1 MKQAIKCLLCTLCAA
16 FAMGVSAFAQ
26 VTTSSM
32 NGSVTDNAGEPV
44 VGVAVVATHV
54 PSGTVY
60 GGITNENGRYAI
72 NGMRSGGPYKVEV
85 SCLGYQTVIYTDVT
99 LQLGDSYALNARMN
113 DDKEM
118 LSEALVVGEAAS
130 KFAGEKTGAAT
141 NISSSQIES
150 LPTVSRSIED
160 IASLSPY
167 GGNGM
172 SFGGSDGRSSNF
184 TVDGANFNNNF
195 GLNPGLPGG
204 GSPISIDAIEEV
216 QVVVAPFDVRQSNFI
231 GGGMNAITKSG
242 TNTFKGSAYVY
253 HSNENMRGNKAG
265 ETEVSGARDKDR
277 STTYGFTLGG
287 PIVKDKLFFFVNFEY
302 SKVPT
307 VVNRWRASEDGVGDK
322 DAFISRTKIKDM
334 ETVRD
339 FLAKNYGYDTG
350 SFTDYPADESNM
362 KILARIDWNIN
373 ENHNLAVRY
382 NYTLAKEWQATN
394 GNSVNAGYRHK
405 GYDRLSQYSMAFAN
419 SMYTQDHLVNS
430 FSVDLNSR
438 FGANLSNQLLV
449 TFSKLDDMRGSPSAK
464 FPHIDIMN
472 GYTTDA
478 EGNVTQDL
486 TPYMTAGYELF
497 TWNNGVHN
505 NAITAKDDI
514 TYYAGNHKVT
524 AGVSYDYQMADN
536 SYMRNGTGYYRY
548 RSLDDF
554 LTGAAPETVAITY
567 GYDGEQNPAARV
579 RYHQIALY
587 GQDEWNVSD
596 RFKLTYGLRLES
608 MIFDNQD
615 LMTNNAIKELD
626 YGGKHF
632 DTGYWPTPKIQ
643 VSPRIGFNWDVFGD
657 RSLKVRGGT
666 GLFTGRI
673 PLVFFTNMPTN
684 SGMVQNLQYIS
695 TLYENGV
702 VNAGKSDIKA
712 LEQFAKANGG
722 MITDVDELVKKLNK
736 IDPKKFPLTISPED
750 GVAPAEAAG
759 VDPKFKMPQVWKTT
773 LALDYQ
779 VPVSFPFTLSGEF
792 TFNKTVNGIMLKNWN
807 IKEQDNWKKFGGA
820 DDRYIYPD
828 DYKYYAKN
836 DAYILTNTNKGY
848 GYIANVTMTMAPVE
862 GLNIMA
868 AYTHTASKEISG
880 MPGSNATSAFIELP
894 TVNGPNFATLAN
906 SQYVIPDRFIA
917 SLTYSDKSD
926 NHFSIFYQGWRG
938 GYAGSYV
945 YDGDVNGDN
954 VSADLMYIPANENEI
969 KFSTTEDAKNFWAYV
984 AQDKYL
990 SSHKGQYAE
999 ANSVYTPWV
1008 HRFDFRYS
1016 HDFKIRTGRHT
1027 NTLQLNLDIK
1037 NAGNIFNPKWG
1048 VSRTW
1053 SQEANGGKIL
1063 KLDKVE
1069 NNVPVFKSNVG
1080 AGAQTWTYST
1090 GIAQCWY
1097 AQIGIK
1103 YMFN

>member
-1 MKQAIKCLLCTLCAA
+1 MKQSIKCLVAVFT
-16 FAMGVSAFAQ
+16 AMFVAVSAFAQ
-26 VTTSSM
+26 ITTSSLGGRIVDA
-32 NGSVTDNAGEPV
+32 NGEPV
-44 VGVAVVATHV
+44 IGAAVVATHE

-60 GGITNENGRYAI
+60 GVVTNEDGRYTI

-85 SCLGYQTVIYTDVT
+85 SCLGYQTVINTDVT
-99 LQLGDSYALNARMN
+99 LQLGETFALNTSVN
-113 DDKEM
+113 EDKEM
-118 LSEALVVGEAAS
+118 LSEALVIGQAAS

-141 NISSSQIES
+141 NISNAQIES

-160 IASLSPY
+160 LAALSPY
-167 GGNGM
+167 GGSGM
-172 SFGGSDGRSSNF
+172 SFAGSDGRSSNF

-195 GLNPGLPGG
+195 GLNAGLPGG
-204 GSPISIDAIEEV
+204 GSPISIDAIDEI
-216 QVVVAPFDVRQSNFI
+216 QVVIAPFDVRQANFI

-253 HSNENMRGNKAG
+253 HTNENMRGDKAG
-265 ETEVSGARDKDR
+265 ETVVSGARDKDR
-277 STTYGFTLGG
+277 NTTYGFTLGG
-287 PIVKDKLFFFVNFEY
+287 PIIKDKLFFFVNFEY
-302 SKVPT
+302 SKIPT
-307 VVNRWRASEDGVGDK
+307 VVNRWRASEDGVMDK
-322 DAFISRTKIKDM
+322 DAYISRTKIEDM
-334 ETVRD
+334 KKVQD
-339 FLAKNYGYDTG
+339 YLMNNYGYDTG
-350 SFTDYPADESNM
+350 SYTNFPADESNM
-362 KILARIDWNIN
+362 KVLARVDWNIN

-382 NYTLAKEWQATN
+382 NYTLNRGWNATN

-405 GYDRLSQYSMAFAN
+405 GYDRISQYSMAFAN
-419 SMYTQDHLVNS
+419 SMYSQDNLVNS

-449 TFSKLDDMRGSPSAK
+449 TYSKLDDMRGSSSAK

-472 GYTTDA
+472 GYETLSNGDIKQSL
-478 EGNVTQDL
+478 E
-486 TPYMTAGYELF
+486 PYMTAGYELF

-514 TYYAGNHKVT
+514 TYYTGNHKIT
-524 AGVSYDYQMADN
+524 AGISYDYQMADN

-554 LTGAAPETVAITY
+554 LNGAAPETVAITY

-579 RYHQIALY
+579 RYHQVALY
-587 GQDEWNVSD
+587 GQDEWNVND
-596 RFKLTYGLRLES
+596 NFKLTYGLRLES
-608 MIFDNQD
+608 LIFDNQD

-626 YGGKHF
+626 YGGKHL
-632 DTGYWPTPKIQ
+632 DTGYWPSTKVQ
-643 VSPRIGFNWDVFGD
+643 VSPRIGFNWDIFGD
-657 RSLKVRGGT
+657 KSLKLRGGT

-695 TLYENGV
+695 TLYNNGV
-702 VNAGKSDIKA
+702 VDPAKSDLAA
-712 LEQFAKANGG
+712 LNQFSKQNGG
-722 MITDVDELVKKLNK
+722 MITNVDELVAKLNK

-759 VDPKFKMPQVWKTT
+759 VDPGFKMPQVWKTT

-779 VPVSFPFTLSGEF
+779 LPVSFPFTLSGEF

-807 IKEQDNWKKFGGA
+807 IKEQEGWNKFDGA
-820 DDRYIYPD
+820 DNRYTYPS

-848 GYIANVTMTMAPVE
+848 GYVASITMNMSPVE
-862 GLNIMA
+862 GLDIMA

-880 MPGSNATSAFIELP
+880 MPGSNATSAFVELP

-906 SQYVIPDRFIA
+906 SQYVVPDRFVA
-917 SLTYSDKSD
+917 SLTYNDKSN

-945 YDGDVNGDN
+945 YDGDINGDN
-954 VSADLMYIPANENEI
+954 VSADLIYIPANENEI
-969 KFSTTEDAKNFWAYV
+969 KFATTADAENFWAYV

-999 ANSVYTPWV
+999 ANSVYTPWT
-1008 HRFDFRYS
+1008 HRIDFRYS
-1016 HDFKIRTGRHT
+1016 HDFKVRVGKST
-1027 NTLQLNLDIK
+1027 NTLQLNLDVK
-1037 NAGNIFNPKWG
+1037 NVGNLFNSNWG
-1048 VSRTW
+1048 VSQTW

-1063 KLDKVE
+1063 KLDRVE

-1080 AGAQTWTYST
+1080 AGAKTWSYMT
-1090 GIAQCWY
+1090 GIGQCWY